1 VGLELTDLL
10 LEPCQTL
17 LYLRTFSL
25 ERVYD
30 LLNTRHHRLLKKLP
44 LTACADLLSV
54 ARSAQLARLL
64 RGQLVALRNLLTQVI
79 EGDGRG

>member
-1 VGLELTDLL
+1 
-10 LEPCQTL
+10 
-17 LYLRTFSL
+17 
-25 ERVYD
+25 
-30 LLNTRHHRLLKKLP
+30 
-44 LTACADLLSV
+44 LLSV